1 MDAEREEPARQL
13 QGARCVVTRGG
24 GFGPR
29 FSMPT
34 IYLEHPVHGTKVA
47 TLDIEADFDEQNG
60 WTRYT
65 IDTPTEEVEVVE
77 EQVEEP
83 VAVEEV
89 VNTLKPKSRRKT
101 A

>member
-1 MDAEREEPARQL
+1 
-13 QGARCVVTRGG
+13 
-24 GFGPR
+24 
-29 FSMPT
+29 MPL
-34 IYLEHPVHGTKVA
+34 IYLQHPNHGTKIA
-47 TLDIEADFDEQNG
+47 NMEQEAENDEQNG

-65 IDTPTEEVEVVE
+65 VDTPTPVVEVVE

-83 VAVEEV
+83 VAVEV

>member
-1 MDAEREEPARQL
+1 M
-13 QGARCVVTRGG
+13 
-24 GFGPR
+24 
-29 FSMPT
+29 T
-34 IYLEHPVHGTKVA
+34 IYLKHPIHGTKVA
-47 TLDIEADFDEQNG
+47 SMDLEAENDEQNG

-65 IDTPTEEVEVVE
+65 VDTPTEEVEVVE

>member
-1 MDAEREEPARQL
+1 
-13 QGARCVVTRGG
+13 
-24 GFGPR
+24 
-29 FSMPT
+29 MPL
-34 IYLEHPVHGTKVA
+34 IYLQHPDHGSKVA
-47 TLDIEADFDEQNG
+47 TMEQEAENDEQNG

-65 IDTPTEEVEVVE
+65 IDTPTLVVEVVE

-83 VAVEEV
+83 VAVEV